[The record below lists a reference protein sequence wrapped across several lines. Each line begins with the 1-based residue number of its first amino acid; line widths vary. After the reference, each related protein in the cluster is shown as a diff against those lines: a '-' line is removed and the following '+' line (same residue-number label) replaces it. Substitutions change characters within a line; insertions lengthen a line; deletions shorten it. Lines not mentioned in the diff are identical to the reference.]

1 MRLLISSRL
10 ALGSGIWL
18 LSAIVLPCSTARAQE
33 RETVGTC
40 LTNQPALLRRTNP
53 DGPWQFV
60 KDKDAIHAGDLL
72 LGGGGPTVVSA
83 NGAVALSLTGD
94 LSATSSFP
102 VIETAV
108 VLHSSKEADLD
119 ISLERGAVAVTN
131 RKESGAA
138 VARFRFADRS
148 GEIVLKAPGTKAV
161 VEVYGRWPPGSRF
174 SKTPK
179 PGAGPAMGLAVL
191 IVKGEAEL
199 RGKTKHFMMTAP
211 PGPSL
216 LVAPYLSDDTATPRH
231 LDALP
236 PWAGETEGERE
247 KTIKAALV
255 KLREHATAKSIG
267 EALDEFAA
275 SDEVGMRRLAVLLM
289 GALDDLPRLGQT
301 LRNTKHLD
309 VWENGILALRHF
321 LGRGPGQ
328 DTKLY
333 KGLTEVAKY
342 PPAEAQIFIDL
353 LHGFSDEQ
361 LTQPET
367 YELLSDYLH
376 SDRPSIRALAYWHL
390 VRLVP
395 DGKKIAF
402 NPLAAKE
409 EREAGVKE
417 WSKLVPAGKVPGQSK
432 PGEK

>member
-1 MRLLISSRL
+1 
-10 ALGSGIWL
+10 
-18 LSAIVLPCSTARAQE
+18 
-33 RETVGTC
+33 
-40 LTNQPALLRRTNP
+40 
-53 DGPWQFV
+53 
-60 KDKDAIHAGDLL
+60 
-72 LGGGGPTVVSA
+72 
-83 NGAVALSLTGD
+83 
-94 LSATSSFP
+94 
-102 VIETAV
+102 
-108 VLHSSKEADLD
+108 
-119 ISLERGAVAVTN
+119 
-131 RKESGAA
+131 
-138 VARFRFADRS
+138 
-148 GEIVLKAPGTKAV
+148 
-161 VEVYGRWPPGSRF
+161 
-174 SKTPK
+174 
-179 PGAGPAMGLAVL
+179 MGLAVL

-255 KLREHATAKSIG
+255 KFREHAAANSIG
-267 EALDEFAA
+267 EALDKFAA

-309 VWENGILALRHF
+309 VWENGIVALRHF

-333 KGLTEVAKY
+333 QRLVDVAKY

-367 YELLSDYLH
+367 YELLIDYLH
-376 SDRPSIRALAYWHL
+376 SDRPSIRALALWHL

-402 NPLAAKE
+402 NPLATKE